1 MPASGDGGG
10 DAERCVVGSG
20 RVAPEAGPESSEPPH
35 EASATESEITARTV
49 RTARR
54 IVGRFPEDSNQ
65 GDLQELK
72 DIHARGGSMSDK
84 AKAAVDALKE
94 PGTNRPDRSAPP
106 EEETRARDGRSGPE
120 RR

>member
-1 MPASGDGGG
+1 VIEMAGFRSLADKAREIFNKRGG
-10 DAERCVVGSG
+10 AE
-20 RVAPEAGPESSEPPH
+20 AAK
-35 EASATESEITARTV
+35 
-49 RTARR
+49 
-54 IVGRFPEDSNQ
+54 

-94 PGTNRPDRSAPP
+94 PGMKGPDRPAPP
-106 EEETRARDGRSGPE
+106 DEETRAREGRPGPE

>member
-1 MPASGDGGG
+1 VIEMASFSRLANKARDMFNKRGGT
-10 DAERCVVGSG
+10 
-20 RVAPEAGPESSEPPH
+20 EA
-35 EASATESEITARTV
+35 AK
-49 RTARR
+49 
-54 IVGRFPEDSNQ
+54 

-94 PGTNRPDRSAPP
+94 PGMKGPDRSAPP
-106 EEETRARDGRSGPE
+106 DKEPGAGEGRSGSE

>member
-1 MPASGDGGG
+1 VIEMAGFSSLANKAREMFNKRGGT
-10 DAERCVVGSG
+10 
-20 RVAPEAGPESSEPPH
+20 EA
-35 EASATESEITARTV
+35 AK
-49 RTARR
+49 
-54 IVGRFPEDSNQ
+54 

-94 PGTNRPDRSAPP
+94 PGMKGPDRSAPP
-106 EEETRARDGRSGPE
+106 DEETRAREGRSGPE

>member
-1 MPASGDGGG
+1 VIEMASFSRLANKARDMFNKRGGT
-10 DAERCVVGSG
+10 
-20 RVAPEAGPESSEPPH
+20 EA
-35 EASATESEITARTV
+35 AK
-49 RTARR
+49 
-54 IVGRFPEDSNQ
+54 

-94 PGTNRPDRSAPP
+94 PGMKGPDRSAPP
-106 EEETRARDGRSGPE
+106 GEEPRAGEGRSDPE

>member
-1 MPASGDGGG
+1 MASFSRLANKARDMFNKRGGT
-10 DAERCVVGSG
+10 
-20 RVAPEAGPESSEPPH
+20 EA
-35 EASATESEITARTV
+35 AK
-49 RTARR
+49 
-54 IVGRFPEDSNQ
+54 

-94 PGTNRPDRSAPP
+94 PGMKGPDRSASPD
-106 EEETRARDGRSGPE
+106 EETGTGERRSDPE

>member
-1 MPASGDGGG
+1 VIEMASFSRLANKARDIFNKRGGT
-10 DAERCVVGSG
+10 
-20 RVAPEAGPESSEPPH
+20 EA
-35 EASATESEITARTV
+35 AK
-49 RTARR
+49 
-54 IVGRFPEDSNQ
+54 

-94 PGTNRPDRSAPP
+94 PGRKDPDRSAAPD
-106 EEETRARDGRSGPE
+106 EETGAGEGPPGPE

>member
-1 MPASGDGGG
+1 MARLSRLANKAKEIFNERGGT
-10 DAERCVVGSG
+10 
-20 RVAPEAGPESSEPPH
+20 EA
-35 EASATESEITARTV
+35 AK
-49 RTARR
+49 
-54 IVGRFPEDSNQ
+54 

-94 PGTNRPDRSAPP
+94 PGMKGPDRSAPP
-106 EEETRARDGRSGPE
+106 DEKTRAGEGRAGSE